1 LNYNRYF
8 RSKLKDIPVITH
20 NDGSLD
26 KIDLRYWNFR
36 FSNRCN
42 YKCRTCGIESSTN
55 WLHDAKKLGWL
66 SEDMPEKSI
75 TNESASRIN
84 YMDIVRKYIDQ
95 VEEIYFVGGEPLL
108 MDEHWQLLEMLDER
122 RKYHVLLHYNSN
134 LSILKY
140 RNKNIVD
147 YWAKWGRYVR
157 VSPSIDD
164 IDERAELI
172 RSGTKWK
179 KIEMNLRI
187 INELGVVIIP
197 TITVSAMN
205 VFRLPEVIDRLIEIG
220 VIRKKNNWQNF
231 EINVVENPAM
241 FHVSILPDAVR
252 QDVYTRLEKY
262 IEDYKNKYK
271 VDIRQQFLF
280 LFEHLKKSWD
290 EVSALKFKKFT
301 SSIDQIRHENTLDV
315 IPELRCILND

>member
-1 LNYNRYF
+1 MGRIRNILAEIHVPNRFRFLSGWLNAFKARKMRNVPGGLCVLPWIHLNIMPDGRVLHCCMNPDYLDCADYLSTQTIEEIWNGNYMKSLRRNMINGKKPAMCAKCYEQERCSGTSPRLNYNRYF

-84 YMDIVRKYIDQ
+84 YMDIMRKHIDQ
-95 VEEIYFVGGEPLL
+95 IEEIYFVKKEPLL

-147 YWAKWGRYVR
+147 Y
-157 VSPSIDD
+157 
-164 IDERAELI
+164 
-172 RSGTKWK
+172 
-179 KIEMNLRI
+179 
-187 INELGVVIIP
+187 
-197 TITVSAMN
+197 
-205 VFRLPEVIDRLIEIG
+205 
-220 VIRKKNNWQNF
+220 
-231 EINVVENPAM
+231 
-241 FHVSILPDAVR
+241 
-252 QDVYTRLEKY
+252 
-262 IEDYKNKYK
+262 
-271 VDIRQQFLF
+271 
-280 LFEHLKKSWD
+280 
-290 EVSALKFKKFT
+290 
-301 SSIDQIRHENTLDV
+301 
-315 IPELRCILND
+315 